1 MCAHIRHRLPVQVVV
16 LVLEHLRLPP
26 AQLPFLV
33 FAVPIRVADSDGLRT
48 RHEGHIPRND
58 ANRGASPG
66 ITQARLKLSHHS
78 PRPTLNARIEVR
90 HKRQLQVLLRS
101 ELRYLMIPKCSRH
114 RDQEYSNSRE
124 SRTCEWDDR
133 AAERK
138 CRTRCFAANPKSS
151 RKHAYTCEHGV
162 HGKVLNVV
170 TRHVLDETALLPQHY
185 GSRLTDETTLFAQTG
200 DLQHL
205 PGPCR
210 LVHGTNGNVPKPGMT
225 GKRGLVEGG
234 ESGYFPI
241 AGRTTNPWHRT
252 ELSITMASLVKITV
266 QNLLKARSVAAPVV
280 ARSFAYRTLKIDPV
294 GVFARPL
301 IAVACRQ

>member
-1 MCAHIRHRLPVQVVV
+1 MVV

-26 AQLPFLV
+26 AQLPLLV
-33 FAVPIRVADSDGLRT
+33 LAVPIRIANSDGLRT

-58 ANRGASPG
+58 VDRRESPG

-90 HKRQLQVLLRS
+90 HERQLEVLFRS
-101 ELRYLMIPKCSRH
+101 ELRYSITPKGSGH
-114 RDQEYSNSRE
+114 RGREYSSSRE

-138 CRTRCFAANPKSS
+138 CRKRCFAASPKSS
-151 RKHAYTCEHGV
+151 KRQTYAREHGV

-185 GSRLTDETTLFAQTG
+185 GSRLTGETTLFAQTG

-210 LVHGTNGNVPKPGMT
+210 LVHGTNGILRKPGMT
-225 GKRGLVEGG
+225 GKRGLAEGG

-241 AGRTTNPWHRT
+241 AGRTTNRCRRT

-266 QNLLKARSVAAPVV
+266 QNLLKARSVVAPVV

-294 GVFARPL
+294 CVFARPL